1 MGVLLPDCTL
11 TTPAQALVL
20 DVNSPKIGNEG
31 FYFYHQLI
39 FTALQFVNNA
49 SIFFIQAL
57 VASSYVPVYS
67 GIFPAVFRGKVIK
80 NNK

>member
-1 MGVLLPDCTL
+1 MKDWISYKGV
-11 TTPAQALVL
+11 
-20 DVNSPKIGNEG
+20 
-31 FYFYHQLI
+31 YFYHQLI
-39 FTALQFVNNA
+39 FTVLQFINNA

-57 VASSYVPVYS
+57 VASSYVPFYS